1 MSVRCFLSGRRRHTR
16 CALVTGVQT
25 GALPIASRSGIT
37 MTAGRMLGMER
48 AEAARFSLLLSIPT
62 IIGAAMLVGVDLYRA
77 GDVALGR
84 DALLAAGLAFLAGL
98 ASIALM
104 IRWLE
109 RASFTPFVAYRLLLG
124 AGLLYWVYA

>member
-1 MSVRCFLSGRRRHTR
+1 MRISDWSSDVCSSDLHLTLGNAIFIGLSQVM
-16 CALVTGVQT
+16 ALIPG
-25 GALPIASRSGIT
+25 ASRSGIT

-84 DALLAAGLAFLAGL
+84 DALLAAGLAFLAGPIGS
-98 ASIALM
+98 ASC
-104 IRWLE
+104 RE
-109 RASFTPFVAYRLLLG
+109 RVCRY
-124 AGLLYWVYA
+124 V